1 MWLVWRMFTFIP
13 LTQKRHPSAT
23 VLAGKGWP
31 PMSHHCSYLCKK
43 DFGRRGISDLSNL
56 SKFKSAQ
63 FSRGS
68 MEIWKLSVL
77 PWCKII
83 PQSAW
88 VESWGWQ
95 FSLDDPLTK
104 QGHSWMNPG
113 SSDLFF
119 GHLAV
124 HIFLRWQGSGRVD
137 LRATDQ
143 GSVHW
148 WPVRTNAPKTG
159 LPKLHRTRSL
169 VHPKKYENH
178 RQMRPLIFHCRGY
191 WRS

>member
-77 PWCKII
+77 QWCKII

-113 SSDLFF
+113 SSD
-119 GHLAV
+119 
-124 HIFLRWQGSGRVD
+124 RVD
-137 LRATDQ
+137 LRAIRAQCIDGPGPT
-143 GSVHW
+143 
-148 WPVRTNAPKTG
+148 P
-159 LPKLHRTRSL
+159 PKLGSPNCIGH
-169 VHPKKYENH
+169 EA
-178 RQMRPLIFHCRGY
+178 
-191 WRS
+191 